1 MATCLDLAHTTQPEK
16 FNGNKIKKHSGKS
29 LMPIF
34 LGSTKEIHDEPIF
47 WEHEGNK
54 AVRLGEYKLVMD
66 WEKDVY
72 DNWELYNI
80 TKDRTEQ
87 NNLINELPDIANDMI
102 TMYSDWANKIR
113 VLPWDKVNE
122 IRSNK

>member
-1 MATCLDLAHTTQPEK
+1 MCIRD
-16 FNGNKIKKHSGKS
+16 S
-29 LMPIF
+29 
-34 LGSTKEIHDEPIF
+34 
-47 WEHEGNK
+47 NK
-54 AVRLGEYKLVMD
+54 AVRFGDYKLVMD
-66 WEKDVY
+66 WEKNVY

-102 TMYSDWANKIR
+102 TIYSVWANKIR
-113 VLPWDKVNE
+113 VLPWAKVNE